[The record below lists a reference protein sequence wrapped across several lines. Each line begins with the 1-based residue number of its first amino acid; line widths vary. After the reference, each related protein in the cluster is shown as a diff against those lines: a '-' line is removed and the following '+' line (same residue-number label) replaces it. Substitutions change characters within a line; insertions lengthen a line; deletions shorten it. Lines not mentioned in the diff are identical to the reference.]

1 MNHFQV
7 YKNFYDQSKKL
18 RAEFEN
24 NFKNP
29 RETDSKRFVWDYWF
43 FEDQYHL
50 IRTPAFHYFSKNLY
64 ADFHSSLVQWGRE
77 NLGCH
82 DISPP
87 WLSYYVDGC
96 YQNLHS
102 DVPHGPWA
110 FVYSL
115 TPSTGVHANKFK
127 GGETLLLKPKTLN
140 YWASFQDQNDHE
152 YNTFVDRI
160 PSLFNQLTVFD
171 PRLPHGVTEVKGTRN
186 PLEARLVMHGWFVEP
201 RPYVVGGLS
210 TAQVQKALT
219 PQFAQLEQ
227 ILSNLGPLHG
237 TMSLRMNVASNG
249 KISACKFVS
258 NTVLSLENNASDEK
272 IFHKEML
279 SLFKY
284 IQFPKSKTSSMI
296 TIPLLFK

>member
-1 MNHFQV
+1 MNHYQV
-7 YKNFYDQSKKL
+7 YKNFYKKSKSL
-18 RAEFEN
+18 RGEFEN

-29 RETDSKRFVWDYWF
+29 RETQSQRFVWDYWY

-50 IRTPAFHYFSKNLY
+50 IRTPAFHYFSKKLY
-64 ADFHSSLVQWGRE
+64 TDFHSTLVQWGRE

-115 TPSTGVHANKFK
+115 TPPNKKFK
-127 GGETLLLKPKTLN
+127 GGETLILKPQTLN
-140 YWASFQDQNDHE
+140 YWSRFQDQTDHE
-152 YNTFVDRI
+152 YQSFVDRI
-160 PSLFNQLTVFD
+160 PSGFNQLTVFD
-171 PRLPHGVTEVKGTRN
+171 PRFPHGVTEVKGTRD
-186 PLEARLVMHGWFVEP
+186 PLQARLVMHGWFVEP

-210 TAQVQKALT
+210 TAQVKSALS
-219 PQFAQLEQ
+219 PQFKILEN
-227 ILSNLGPLHG
+227 ILANMGPLHG
-237 TMSLRMNVASNG
+237 TLSLRLQVS
-249 KISACKFVS
+249 ISGRIQSCKLVS
-258 NTVLSLENNASDEK
+258 NTVLSLENNLSEEK
-272 IFHKEML
+272 TFNREIKK
-279 SLFKY
+279 LFQHL
-284 IQFPKSKTSSMI
+284 QFPSARTSSMI